1 MARPI
6 GNGLLVALGTAVVWA
21 FLSAVLGFHL
31 GLLVVAAFGG
41 WLIGASVRPTG
52 AGAWR
57 IAVVFAVGTWVLAS
71 ILDFVFS
78 QMLLPEA
85 VTPLVSRLTPGAY
98 LDYLS
103 GTFDVIAAISIAL
116 LVIVAW
122 RSAR

>member
-6 GNGLLVALGTAVVWA
+6 GNGLLVALGTALVWA
-21 FLSAVLGFHL
+21 FLSAGLGFHP

-41 WLIGASVRPTG
+41 WLIGASVRPIG
-52 AGAWR
+52 AGSWR
-57 IAVVFAVGTWVLAS
+57 IAVVLAVATWVLAS
-71 ILDFVFS
+71 ILDFAFS
-78 QMLLPEA
+78 QILLPGA
-85 VTPLVSRLTPGAY
+85 VTPLASRLTPGAY

-116 LVIVAW
+116 LVLVAW